1 MDKSVKPNYE
11 VSMKEY
17 DELIVEGKDTS
28 DSNRSQVITDQ
39 KKFDDLKAFALE
51 NSHDKQGN
59 YRPIIMFRNGRLFAQ
74 NYVGIIETRKGT
86 VLEILPKVDFGKSG
100 EAEKQENIEGKTRD
114 IFLKMLR
121 AWRGLKSAQFNEANI
136 RHTQNFNMWEVFIR
150 LFLTNLVLLTQRGLA
165 RGYQPQEENLPCLR
179 GRILFTPHIR
189 ENSANR
195 ARFYVGYDEFTADRP
210 VNRLIHST
218 LHKLIS
224 FTREPR
230 NQQLLHQLRLC
241 FADIPKSKRIDADWQ
256 RHQVDRSMPH
266 YDRVMPWVGLFLL
279 GHGLTTFAGKHVNAS
294 MLFPMEEVFEDFVTQ
309 SFRRYQAYPV
319 RAQSPKKSLA
329 EIGGDG
335 AFQMRPDISLV
346 DPDPSLRD
354 RKDKDKV
361 KFILDAKWKRLNE
374 DGNDSKHGISQA
386 DMYQLYSYGT
396 QYSCKT
402 VALIYPK
409 TEKFNSPLEYKFGPD
424 FNDASLRLFC
434 FPFDVEDPEKTEQS
448 VKDIVEKMES
458 SNGNRAQVG
467 R

>member
-1 MDKSVKPNYE
+1 MGSKTLTVREYE
-11 VSMKEY
+11 PLRDLADSELQDLKDFALGNQTDDEQGNPRRVLKRENG
-17 DELIVEGKDTS
+17 ELI
-28 DSNRSQVITDQ
+28 
-39 KKFDDLKAFALE
+39 
-51 NSHDKQGN
+51 
-59 YRPIIMFRNGRLFAQ
+59 AQ
-74 NYVGIIETRKGT
+74 NYVGIIEMRKGT

-100 EAEKQENIEGKTRD
+100 EAEKQENIEEKTRK

-136 RHTQNFNMWEVFIR
+136 RDVRNFNMWEVFIR

-210 VNRLIHST
+210 VNRLIHSA
-218 LHKLIS
+218 LHKLLS

-230 NQQLLHQLRLC
+230 NQQLLHQLRLY
-241 FADIPKSKRIDADWQ
+241 FADTSKSERIDADWQ
-256 RHQVDRSMPH
+256 RHRVDRSMPH
-266 YDRVMPWVGLFLL
+266 YDRVMPWVGLFLF
-279 GHGLTTFAGKHVNAS
+279 GHGLTTFTGKHVNAS
-294 MLFPMEEVFEDFVTQ
+294 LLFPMEEVFEDFVTQ

-335 AFQMRPDISLV
+335 AFQMRPDISLM
-346 DPDPSLRD
+346 
-354 RKDKDKV
+354 DKEAKASDNKV

-386 DMYQLYSYGT
+386 DMYQLYSYGA
-396 QYSCKT
+396 QYRCKT

-409 TEKFNSPLEYKFGPD
+409 TEKFTSPLEYKFGPD
-424 FNDASLRLFC
+424 FDNPSLKLFC
-434 FPFDVEDPEKTEQS
+434 FPFDVVEHEES
-448 VKDIVEKMES
+448 VKEIVEKMES
-458 SNGNRAQVG
+458 NGNRAQG
-467 R
+467 GGQPPD